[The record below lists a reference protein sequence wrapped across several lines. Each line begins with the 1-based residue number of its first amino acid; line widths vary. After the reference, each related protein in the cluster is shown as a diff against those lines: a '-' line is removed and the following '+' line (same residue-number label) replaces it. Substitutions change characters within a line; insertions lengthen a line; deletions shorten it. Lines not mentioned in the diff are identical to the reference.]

1 MRSKKYTKAAVV
13 LLSIVS
19 LSLVGAASGPGDWGN
34 LNGDWGRPAQQK
46 ENNGGIVETTE
57 MNDPADTSGIT
68 LETGED
74 TKTLYWDAL
83 TQDMTEKQ
91 RFLTLKRGNYTATA
105 SLAATVEYPVQ
116 HEEIVTFPY
125 GTIYLM
131 GTNEQEDPYREAG
144 EVIAYIHVELD
155 EMEMARME
163 KQVQRLEER
172 GEIYGYYSYL
182 KSTLD
187 AMKKAA
193 TQTEIVMEESGYL
206 VEHDWGFRGSQIS
219 QYRYVVADASD
230 RILSVT
236 NQNNQFRYGQKV
248 TVTGTINNKK
258 VSGTGTVVSAS
269 ARVISSELAGAKAYI
284 RLDKD
289 SEQLYDARGLS
300 VSVESIRAENIL
312 LLDASCV
319 FMKNGV
325 PMVKIRDAYGLHMVG
340 FSFGRKS
347 SSQYWIVDGL
357 EEGAEVLV
365 Q

>member
-1 MRSKKYTKAAVV
+1 MRSKKLARAAMV

-19 LSLVGAASGPGDWGN
+19 LGMVGASGGNGDWGSF
-34 LNGDWGRPAQQK
+34 NGDWGRPAQQK
-46 ENNGGIVETTE
+46 DNNGGIVESTE
-57 MNDPADTSGIT
+57 MNEPEEGSKIT
-68 LETGED
+68 LENSED
-74 TKTLYWDAL
+74 TNTLYLDAL
-83 TQDMTEKQ
+83 TQDQTQKQ
-91 RFLTLKRGNYTATA
+91 KFVTLKRGKYSATA
-105 SLAATVEYPVQ
+105 SLTATVEYPVQ
-116 HEEIVTFPY
+116 REEIVTFPY

-131 GTNEQEDPYREAG
+131 GTNEQENPYREAG
-144 EVIAYIHVELD
+144 DVIAYIHVELD

-187 AMKKAA
+187 AMKEAA

-206 VEHDWGFRGSQIS
+206 VEHDWGWRGSQIS

-248 TVTGTINNKK
+248 TVTGTLNNKK
-258 VSGTGTVVSAS
+258 VTGTGTVVSAS
-269 ARVISSELAGAKAYI
+269 SRVISPELAGGKAYI

-300 VSVESIRAENIL
+300 VSTESIRAENIL

-340 FSFGRKS
+340 FTSGRKS

-357 EEGAEVLV
+357 MEGAEVLV